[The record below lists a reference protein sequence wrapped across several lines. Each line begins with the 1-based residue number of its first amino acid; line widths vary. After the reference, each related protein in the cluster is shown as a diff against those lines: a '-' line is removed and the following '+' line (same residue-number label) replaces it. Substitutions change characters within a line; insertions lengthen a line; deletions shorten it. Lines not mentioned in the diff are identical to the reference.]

1 MQILKDKVQ
10 NRGNLLTG
18 QFGMRTLS
26 IQADSRSHLLYE
38 VGVGNR
44 AVNKSDFG
52 PQKIKTYRC
61 LKPQSH
67 PDLPMD

>member
-1 MQILKDKVQ
+1 MQILKDKIQ
-10 NRGNLLTG
+10 NRENLLTG
-18 QFGMRTLS
+18 QFRMRTMS
-26 IQADSRSHLLYE
+26 IQAGPRSHLLYKIS
-38 VGVGNR
+38 VGNR
-44 AVNKSDFG
+44 TVKKSDFG